1 MTRSL
6 GVRQAGTI
14 RPRPTVHLLAL
25 TGILMARIR
34 LSPPAGSVPNPLHPR
49 APLPRVSAPMH
60 PPTGVSSLFCCSP
73 SRRHGSGG
81 EDLGREVGGLRAG
94 RCRSLPRK
102 MWYLTPG
109 ARPLGTLG
117 KRTRLVWG
125 LRSSMK
131 GNFSILG
138 DSCFY
143 NVVLIKGTMFN
154 LTAFFGLTGSLIFF
168 FSITL

>member
-1 MTRSL
+1 M
-6 GVRQAGTI
+6 
-14 RPRPTVHLLAL
+14 
-25 TGILMARIR
+25 
-34 LSPPAGSVPNPLHPR
+34 
-49 APLPRVSAPMH
+49 
-60 PPTGVSSLFCCSP
+60 
-73 SRRHGSGG
+73 
-81 EDLGREVGGLRAG
+81 
-94 RCRSLPRK
+94 
-102 MWYLTPG
+102 
-109 ARPLGTLG
+109 
-117 KRTRLVWG
+117 WG